1 MSASEDDLSAE
12 LHELRAKLAAAQVD
26 AAAGEEAKAKL
37 VDLRAQ
43 LVATQADA
51 TAAAA
56 AGDGMKAELNELRA
70 QVAAAQADAA
80 AGDDAAAELN
90 ELRAQVAA
98 AQADA
103 AAGDEAAAELNELRA
118 QLASAQADAAA
129 GSAQAEAT
137 IALLRIEVLAAAQA
151 DAQTSRSED
160 VRLLRESSV
169 SELMPLSGD
178 QKQLESDGT
187 NSSELDTNGVPTS
200 VAAEGESSSWSSQG
214 PLSTQEVPAMV
225 LLETRKRRRDAP
237 LRLLHATRRVVGRA
251 AIKMKCVVNSVTHR
265 AR

>member
-56 AGDGMKAELNELRA
+56 AGDGMK
-70 QVAAAQADAA
+70 
-80 AGDDAAAELN
+80 AELN

>member
-80 AGDDAAAELN
+80 AGDD
-90 ELRAQVAA
+90 
-98 AQADA
+98 
-103 AAGDEAAAELNELRA
+103 AAAELNELRA